1 MTYRLAVT
9 PGEPS
14 GVGPELMYHLSKL
27 DLKDTQLVI
36 IASKEL
42 IAQRIALFNSNHTE
56 SVKITDYSKDNF
68 VPQTKGTL
76 CVLDVPLAVPSVPG
90 KLDKRNANTF

>member
-42 IAQRIALFNSNHTE
+42 IAQRIALLILIILS
-56 SVKITDYSKDNF
+56 
-68 VPQTKGTL
+68 L
-76 CVLDVPLAVPSVPG
+76 
-90 KLDKRNANTF
+90 

>member
-42 IAQRIALFNSNHTE
+42 IAQRIALFNSSHTE
-56 SVKITDYSKDNF
+56 SVKITDYSSMTRTNLYHRKK
-68 VPQTKGTL
+68 VPY
-76 CVLDVPLAVPSVPG
+76 V
-90 KLDKRNANTF
+90 F

>member
-14 GVGPELMYHLSKL
+14 GGGPELMYHLSKL

-42 IAQRIALFNSNHTE
+42 IVQRIALFNSNHTE
-56 SVKITDYSKDNF
+56 SVKITDYS
-68 VPQTKGTL
+68 
-76 CVLDVPLAVPSVPG
+76 
-90 KLDKRNANTF
+90 

>member
-42 IAQRIALFNSNHTE
+42 IAQRIALFNS
-56 SVKITDYSKDNF
+56 KDN
-68 VPQTKGTL
+68 
-76 CVLDVPLAVPSVPG
+76 
-90 KLDKRNANTF
+90 